1 MIGLTGGIGS
11 GKSTIAQELARRGYV
26 VYDCDKEAKRII
38 AEDEE
43 VKKAIIHLLGN
54 EAFKDGKYNTTY
66 VAKRVFDDP
75 EMLKELN
82 AIVHPAVKAD
92 IALRK
97 PDFVESAILHEAG
110 LDILCDK
117 VIVVDAPEK
126 TRIDRVIA
134 RDYNGM
140 ASQENIAKIRARID
154 AQKTYAGNLIL
165 CNDGKTKIETLVDT
179 IIKTFV

>member
-43 VKKAIIHLLGN
+43 VKKAIVHLLGN

-66 VAKRVFDDP
+66 VAKRVFEEP

-92 IALRK
+92 IIVKK
-97 PDFVESAILHEAG
+97 PDFVESAILQEAG
-110 LDILCDK
+110 LDTLCDK
-117 VIVVDAPEK
+117 VIVIDAPEDV
-126 TRIDRVIA
+126 RIERVIA
-134 RDYNGM
+134 RDYNGV
-140 ASQENIAKIRARID
+140 ASQENMSKIRARIK
-154 AQKTYAGNLIL
+154 AQKTYTGNFSI